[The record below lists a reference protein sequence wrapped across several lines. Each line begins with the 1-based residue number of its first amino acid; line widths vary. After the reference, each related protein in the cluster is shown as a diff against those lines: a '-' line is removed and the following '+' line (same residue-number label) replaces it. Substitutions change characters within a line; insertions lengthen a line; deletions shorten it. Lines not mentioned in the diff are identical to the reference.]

1 VTFAALGSHRRPR
14 PRELLGLALGM
25 LGVAVFVGAGG
36 LGEVQAGDV
45 LSLAGAIS
53 FGAYAAMI
61 ERRGGRVPQREL
73 VATSLT
79 AGTIVLIIGSIPAM
93 LDQDWG
99 LVRAADWLLVLYA
112 ATGPILLGFAL
123 WAWALQRR
131 GMARTAPFGYLSP
144 SSHRCSRSSFSVR
157 PSRPGSCSGACSS

>member
-1 VTFAALGSHRRPR
+1 
-14 PRELLGLALGM
+14 M

-131 GMARTAPFGYLSP
+131 GMARTAPFGYLEPLFASMLAIVVLGETFATRQLLGGMLVLTGVVLAAGRHVEP
-144 SSHRCSRSSFSVR
+144 EA
-157 PSRPGSCSGACSS
+157 PPPL